1 MGRAAPAPFL
11 DAAGPYAK
19 VLRTVT
25 ERSAVINREH
35 RMTGDGLIWIVN
47 EVIELR
53 GRIRRD
59 ELQEALDAF
68 IDSQVLVPGKWRPI
82 PPEQMAGDTLK
93 ADLFRRIADDLE
105 QCKETV

>member
-1 MGRAAPAPFL
+1 
-11 DAAGPYAK
+11 
-19 VLRTVT
+19 VT

-68 IDSQVLVPGKWRPI
+68 IDSQVLVPGQWKPI
-82 PPEQMAGDTLK
+82 APELMQGDTLK
-93 ADLFRRIADDLE
+93 AELLRRIADDLE